1 MNEEEFLLLKNIA
14 SSLERI
20 ADSLEKNENNEVNDK
35 VDVAVESS
43 EDNHENADMDSG
55 CSIKEIDVSI
65 LIDKLQEKNITVKT
79 YVDSFQENT
88 SLDNIAYFMGN
99 RYKDIRKVYETIKRH
114 LNKPN
119 GFHLDL
125 KNSTQ
130 SEISASCQLCTTLYD
145 IAFLSEYKYD
155 KSPRYFIHA
164 TPNKIP
170 IAINFLTGHW
180 LEVFIRKTIQDSL
193 KSLPVAIEYTYLIN
207 PQIILPNGNDFELDV
222 VFLINGEIYWVEGKT
237 GNYQHYINKYPHV
250 ANMLNLD
257 KNHSFLVLT
266 DVINPNTIYILS
278 KTFDMTIIPVEEFEE
293 EIKYVFHENLM
304 P

>member
-99 RYKDIRKVYETIKRH
+99 RYKDIRK
-114 LNKPN
+114 
-119 GFHLDL
+119 
-125 KNSTQ
+125 
-130 SEISASCQLCTTLYD
+130 
-145 IAFLSEYKYD
+145 LS
-155 KSPRYFIHA
+155 
-164 TPNKIP
+164 N
-170 IAINFLTGHW
+170 
-180 LEVFIRKTIQDSL
+180 
-193 KSLPVAIEYTYLIN
+193 
-207 PQIILPNGNDFELDV
+207 
-222 VFLINGEIYWVEGKT
+222 
-237 GNYQHYINKYPHV
+237 
-250 ANMLNLD
+250 
-257 KNHSFLVLT
+257 
-266 DVINPNTIYILS
+266 VI
-278 KTFDMTIIPVEEFEE
+278 
-293 EIKYVFHENLM
+293 
-304 P
+304 

>member
-237 GNYQHYINKYPHV
+237 GKYQHYINKYSHV